1 MPQQATVGDMNV
13 TNIEDTAEDS
23 AKVAKV
29 KSELDALRKD
39 LIDIGARNNQLVNFK
54 PSRRLGADLYAA
66 DIDTLYE
73 ALAEQG
79 KRRPIRGRSK
89 EQALRQAGDNDHH
102 DFGELKDNVLYADL
116 TPDQLRTR
124 LTMVNSE
131 TKRHQLEMGFEYLYL
146 ALGFLTYEFEE
157 GKQSKT
163 APLILIPVDLVSSP
177 VQNLFSVGHNGLE
190 IGPNIALDLRLRND
204 FDIELPKRTVDSEP
218 SVVLD
223 EVEDAIKTKEGW
235 KVDRSRVHLGFF
247 SNASFMMYQDLDPE
261 NWNHAPLHEHP
272 VLSRIL
278 GSRTLDREQAAD
290 PPAKGPN
297 AGGWPRQLTPVVL
310 DADSSQIDAINAAG
324 TGKNIV
330 IQGPPGTG
338 KSQTITN
345 IIARYVTQGKRVLF
359 VAAKLAALEVVKRR
373 LNEVQLGDAALELH
387 SHKAA
392 PKTVLAELERTLNLG
407 EPVSTTS
414 TWEKR
419 SLIDSERALSDH
431 SEAVNREISKS
442 KRNYVQVC
450 SELERLSADNERLN
464 SDFSIAG
471 LVNLSEDALEYGLAR
486 LRDLADQRKVIG
498 DPNSGPFRNFHLV
511 TIKQGQYDEAIAH
524 YRRAKALLEE
534 IANDAREIAHA
545 ICVTEPEDFDQLDSM
560 IRFASSE
567 LNEAPPNDISKNGHL
582 NVNKFEEL
590 RTLVRTVDSIRTIR
604 HRRNTEVADFAWD
617 ESLGHHRAIWESRG
631 RSLLRMLNGEYRAT
645 RSRLHSIFNRG
656 VVRDFNECIEAI
668 DDVIE
673 FQRLRSKFR
682 ELAPA
687 TESALGPLW
696 HGGDSDWSEVQEA
709 VSWINTRASQLE
721 SKVRR
726 FKAHIEAAKTLLGT
740 DLYSDHGG
748 SFADDSIYQANETL
762 QQVATVDFVNLLQRA
777 RYNELRETARAC
789 TLRSCV
795 DMIHAGVCDYEVL
808 EHEVRRRWLEALRHY
823 ARVNFPAITHFNVK
837 NFEKTRSVFVE
848 RDEDSLKWAR
858 AESMNQHFSRL
869 PDPNSF
875 GAQLDVLKIEIRKK
889 KRHMPIRELFEKT
902 LGAIQALKPAMMM
915 SPPSVAKFLPRCQTQ
930 FDVVIFD
937 EASQLRASEAIGA
950 IVRATQVIVVGDD
963 KQLPPSNFFKLVV
976 DDDLPDEDDPAD
988 VIGIESILDLVEPK
1002 ADLSTTLRW
1011 HYRSRSENLIDYSN
1025 RHFYD
1030 HNLVTFP
1037 GSGSEA
1043 LATGLSLR
1051 FDKTNLYTPG
1061 AAINGG
1067 EARAVAQRVLLHAR
1081 ESGSLSLGVVAF
1093 SVRQRNLILDELEL
1107 AKKQHP
1113 ELEDFFSENGREPF
1127 FVKNLENVQG
1137 DERDVILISVGYGLQ
1152 EDGKLAQNFGPINRE
1167 GGQRRLNVL
1176 ITRAKLSMEVFC
1188 NFKADALKTKHASP
1202 DGLKALKGFLEYAED
1217 PNKVLATETGLG
1229 AESLF
1234 EEQVAEVVTSLGY
1247 EVETQVGMSGY
1258 RIDIGVR
1265 SVKEP
1270 GRYALGIECDGA
1282 SYHSS
1287 FSARDRDRLRQNHL
1301 ESMGWRIHRIWSTDW
1316 FESTTEDRKRR
1327 LRQVIEAAQAA
1338 SAEDT

>member
-1 MPQQATVGDMNV
+1 MKV
-13 TNIEDTAEDS
+13 TNIEDTGEDS
-23 AKVAKV
+23 PEVAKV
-29 KSELDALRKD
+29 KKELEALRKD
-39 LIDIGARNNQLVNFK
+39 LIDIGAQNNRLVNFK
-54 PSRRLGADLYAA
+54 PSERLGIDFYTVSIDALYESLAGTDKRTPVRGRTKERALVPAA
-66 DIDTLYE
+66 D
-73 ALAEQG
+73 
-79 KRRPIRGRSK
+79 
-89 EQALRQAGDNDHH
+89 NDRH
-102 DFGELKDNVLYADL
+102 DFGDPKENVLYSNL
-116 TPDQLRTR
+116 TSDQVRSR
-124 LTMVNSE
+124 LTTIDRE
-131 TKRHQLEMGFEYLYL
+131 TKRHRLEMGFEYLYL
-146 ALGFLTYEFEE
+146 ALGFLTYDVED

-163 APLILIPVDLVSSP
+163 APLILIPVDIVTSP
-177 VQNLFSVGHNGLE
+177 AGNRFSVSHNGLE
-190 IGPNIALDLRLRND
+190 ISPNVALDLRLRND
-204 FDIELPKRTVDSEP
+204 FHIKLPKRSEDAEP
-218 SVVLD
+218 SGWFN
-223 EVEDAIKTKEGW
+223 EVESAINTKEGW
-235 KVDRSRVHLGFF
+235 NVDRSRVHLGFF
-247 SNASFMMYQDLDPE
+247 SNASFVMYQDLGPD
-261 NWNHAPLHEHP
+261 NWHHAPLHEHR

-278 GSRTLDREQAAD
+278 GSGTPDREQASD
-290 PPAKGPN
+290 PPADGPN

-310 DADSSQIDAINAAG
+310 DADSSQMDAINAAD

-373 LNEVQLGDAALELH
+373 LDEVQLGDAALELH

-392 PKTVLAELERTLNLG
+392 PKTMLAELERTLNLG

-464 SDFSIAG
+464 SDFSIEG
-471 LVNLSEDALEYGLAR
+471 LVNLSEDELEYGLAR
-486 LRDLADQRKVIG
+486 LKDLADQLEVIG

-511 TIKQGQYDEAIAH
+511 SLEEEQYDEAITH
-524 YRRAKALLEE
+524 FQRAKVLLEE
-534 IANDAREIAHA
+534 ISHDAGEIAHA
-545 ICVTEPEDFDQLDSM
+545 VRVTEPEDFRQLDSL
-560 IRFASSE
+560 IQFASSE
-567 LNEAPPNDISKNGHL
+567 LGDAPPNDISSNGHL
-582 NVNKFEEL
+582 DFNNSEAL
-590 RTLVRTVDSIRTIR
+590 RTLVGTVDAIRTIR
-604 HRRNTEVADFAWD
+604 HRREPQIVNEAWD
-617 ESLGHHRAIWESRG
+617 ESLGHHRAVWESRG

-645 RSRLHSIFNRG
+645 RSRLHRIFDRS
-656 VVRDFNECIEAI
+656 VVRDFNECIAAI

-673 FQRLRSKFR
+673 FQGLRSKFR

-709 VSWINTRASQLE
+709 VTWTNARASQLE

-726 FKAHIEAAKTLLGT
+726 FKAHIEATKTLLGT
-740 DLYSDHGG
+740 DLFSDHGG
-748 SFADDSIYQANETL
+748 SFADDSIFQANETL
-762 QQVATVDFVNLLQRA
+762 QQLASVDFVNLLRRA
-777 RYNELRETARAC
+777 RYNELRETAKAC

-795 DMIHAGVCDYEVL
+795 DLIHEAVCDYEVL
-808 EHEVRRRWLEALRHY
+808 EHEVRRRRLEALRHY

-858 AESMNQHFSRL
+858 VESMNQHFSRL

-875 GAQLDVLKIEIRKK
+875 GAQLEILKREIRKK

-902 LGAIQALKPAMMM
+902 SGAIQAIKPAMMM

-976 DDDLPDEDDPAD
+976 DDDSPDEDDPAD
-988 VIGIESILDLVEPK
+988 VVGIESILDLVEPK

-1011 HYRSRSENLIDYSN
+1011 HYRSRSENLIDFSN

-1030 HNLVTFP
+1030 HNLITFP

-1061 AAINGG
+1061 AAINRG
-1067 EARAVAQRVLLHAR
+1067 EARAVAQRVLLHAL
-1081 ESGSLSLGVVAF
+1081 ESCGLSLGVVAF
-1093 SVRQRNLILDELEL
+1093 SVRQRDMILDELEL

-1113 ELEDFFSENGREPF
+1113 ELEDFFSENRSEPF

-1152 EDGKLAQNFGPINRE
+1152 EDGKLVQNFGPINNK
-1167 GGQRRLNVL
+1167 GGERRLNVL
-1176 ITRAKLSMEVFC
+1176 VTRAKLAMEVFC
-1188 NFKADALKTKHASP
+1188 NFKADALKTTNASP

-1217 PNKVLATETGLG
+1217 PNKVQATETGLA

-1234 EEQVAEVVTSLGY
+1234 EEQVAEVVKTLGC
-1247 EVETQVGMSGY
+1247 EIETQVGMSGY

-1316 FESTTEDRKRR
+1316 FESTPEDRKRR
-1327 LRQVIEAAQAA
+1327 LKHVIEAAQAA